1 MLFLDGGLL
10 LLGLWVFCLI
20 DVIVTDESQVRN
32 LPKVVWVIIVLL
44 LPDVG
49 SIAWLVAGHP
59 WQSRPRPALS
69 RAARE
74 FPEYDRPGRQAA
86 TTPEEDEA
94 FLRQL
99 RARAEEQRQRA
110 REQRR
115 AQEMREYEERRAR
128 ERRAPEQRDSGTA
141 GAPDRLDS

>member
-1 MLFLDGGLL
+1 MLYLDGGLI

-32 LPKVVWVIIVLL
+32 LPKVLWVIIVLL
-44 LPDVG
+44 LPDIG

-74 FPEYDRPGRQAA
+74 FPEYDRPGRQ
-86 TTPEEDEA
+86 EEDEA

-115 AQEMREYEERRAR
+115 AEEFRQYQERQARERQAR

-141 GAPDRLDS
+141 DAPDRQDS